1 MTSKELLEHIKNA
14 PSFKGGDTRYTTVS
28 NSATQYDADIKQI
41 EQDLEVLEILK
52 KIISQCSFEV
62 GKEKYKSFYD
72 DKYVYE
78 IWIRQGKD
86 MILLNLDEKEGEI
99 MKEWIEK

>member
-1 MTSKELLEHIKNA
+1 MTSKEALHDLFTEANRVNGEVYNFRTDELLVRRNL
-14 PSFKGGDTRYTTVS
+14 
-28 NSATQYDADIKQI
+28 I
-41 EQDLEVLEILK
+41 ERDLEVLEILK